1 MNLKDT
7 DCSVLLQ
14 KEHFGCI
21 KRISLKEL
29 KTMGCFLEIKGE
41 GDRTLMLELP
51 DVSAHS
57 SPEVLKKVILAQIHR
72 FREAN
77 DISGEVVIM
86 DTCLGKLRSVNLED
100 LCKHATNND
109 LQWLEKDQKGTTNSE
124 SEHDVEIKDTNQG
137 NVSVEE
143 IIVEKFLSKQEA
155 EALARQVCI
164 RYWARIGEKENDF
177 ENCRKY
183 MSNTRAR
190 PCTNKEKF
198 VLALC
203 KDKVSRECSFIAQF
217 AQNCTGQCLMEHLT
231 HKCDMLFY
239 CFDSC
244 LYYL

>member
-1 MNLKDT
+1 M
-7 DCSVLLQ
+7 DCV
-14 KEHFGCI
+14 
-21 KRISLKEL
+21 
-29 KTMGCFLEIKGE
+29 LEIKGE
-41 GDRTLMLELP
+41 GDRKLVLELP
-51 DVSAHS
+51 DMSAHS

>member
-1 MNLKDT
+1 
-7 DCSVLLQ
+7 
-14 KEHFGCI
+14 
-21 KRISLKEL
+21 
-29 KTMGCFLEIKGE
+29 MGCFLEIKGE
-41 GDRTLMLELP
+41 GDRTLVLELP
-51 DVSAHS
+51 DMSSHS
-57 SPEVLKKVILAQIHR
+57 SPEVLKKIILAQIHR
-72 FREAN
+72 FREEHG
-77 DISGEVVIM
+77 ILGEVVIM

-100 LCKHATNND
+100 LCKHATNNN
-109 LQWLEKDQKGTTNSE
+109 LQWLEKDQKGTTSSE
-124 SEHDVEIKDTNQG
+124 SEHDVEIQDVYQE

-143 IIVEKFLSKQEA
+143 IVIEKFLSKQEA

-177 ENCRKY
+177 ENCKKY

-198 VLALC
+198 IMALC

-231 HKCDMLFY
+231 HKCDMFFY

-244 LYYL
+244 LHYF